1 MAEVDFGDSEL
12 FEQLDDEP
20 QKPVHIRFD
29 ELDDSLEESEG
40 LRERVQQYEATIEDL
55 KAENQELRRKLNI
68 LTRPSG
74 LSMTDSKFD
83 GPLLQILFMNS
94 AISKQYHT
102 DIEDFVTDLV
112 NKYVQHE
119 TSKHEQ
125 TSFNVKPQPSSIL
138 LEEDDSKGIST
149 MKKIKE
155 AFRVVGSV
163 LYFTN
168 FCLDKLGQP
177 LLDESPQL
185 TEGWEVP
192 KYHQMFTQIVSLEG
206 QEVPQA
212 KAKRPKAHCFNC
224 GSEDHQL
231 RDCPQPRDSASIS
244 AKRKAFMDACGE
256 AGNQN
261 HQQRYHAEELEERF
275 ARFKPGVISGE
286 LQEALGVSENHLPP
300 FIYRMR
306 QLGYPPGWLKDAEM
320 ENSGLSLYDG
330 KDTSDGELEDGET
343 FQKPTCIS
351 YDLSRLVNYP
361 GFNTTAPRGCVD
373 DYRMYGSI
381 PMQSF
386 HQKDVFAN
394 YLASTFPT
402 QSPTMNSKRSSTSQ
416 SSPSEIK
423 KQKTSGSIPSASPV
437 DMEID
442 SDVEGP
448 HTSQSCGG
456 FRFQPPLPPG
466 SPFIASPPPLPRGTP
481 PSTPPNFTPRPPP
494 TPTPPPLPKGTPPL
508 TPADSPNAYDRPSL
522 ISQSKSSEMDDDTLT
537 IEELEEQQRLIWAAL
552 EQSESTNSDSDA
564 PADTP
569 VTVNSVASSSGRS
582 DLDSAPD
589 GRPSSEETMAVKQVP
604 GVCIQVYKTELP
616 KHNPKI
622 EQFLHSI
629 MDEETA
635 SNPDSELTAENGSET
650 KVCAE
655 NGQKNDP
662 GETTT
667 DAESSNVIVPDRSKF
682 AVGITPFEYDNM
694 AESTGLYLRLR
705 EVLKNS
711 PRNQQKRKNLP

>member
-12 FEQLDDEP
+12 FEQLEDEP
-20 QKPVHIRFD
+20 PKPVHIRFN
-29 ELDDSLEESEG
+29 ELDDSSEELEG
-40 LRERVQQYEATIEDL
+40 LRERVRQCEATIEDL
-55 KAENQELRRKLNI
+55 KSENQELRRKLNI
-68 LTRPSG
+68 VTRPSG
-74 LSMTDSKFD
+74 LGMTDSKLD

-138 LEEDDSKGIST
+138 LEEDDNSKSIST
-149 MKKIKE
+149 MKKIKD

-177 LLDESPQL
+177 LLDENPQL

-206 QEVPQA
+206 QDVPQA

-231 RDCPQPRDSASIS
+231 RDCPQPRDGASIS

-261 HQQRYHAEELEERF
+261 HQQRYHAEEVEERF
-275 ARFKPGVISGE
+275 SRFKPGVISGE

-306 QLGYPPGWLKDAEM
+306 QLGYPPGWLKEAEM

-343 FQKPTCIS
+343 PQKPICVS

-361 GFNTTAPRGCVD
+361 GFNTAAPRGCAD
-373 DYRMYGSI
+373 DFRMYSSI

-402 QSPTMNSKRSSTSQ
+402 QPSPTMNNKRTSTSQ
-416 SSPSEIK
+416 SSPSEFK
-423 KQKTSGSIPSASPV
+423 KQKTSGSTPTASPV

-442 SDVEGP
+442 S
-448 HTSQSCGG
+448 
-456 FRFQPPLPPG
+456 
-466 SPFIASPPPLPRGTP
+466 
-481 PSTPPNFTPRPPP
+481 
-494 TPTPPPLPKGTPPL
+494 
-508 TPADSPNAYDRPSL
+508 
-522 ISQSKSSEMDDDTLT
+522 
-537 IEELEEQQRLIWAAL
+537 
-552 EQSESTNSDSDA
+552 
-564 PADTP
+564 
-569 VTVNSVASSSGRS
+569 GRS
-582 DLDSAPD
+582 NLDNAPD
-589 GRPSSEETMAVKQVP
+589 GRPSSEETTAVKEVP

-622 EQFLHSI
+622 EEFLHSI

-635 SNPDSELTAENGSET
+635 SNPESELAAENGSEAT
-650 KVCAE
+650 VCAE
-655 NGQKNDP
+655 NGQKDDQ
-662 GETTT
+662 GEDAA
-667 DAESSNVIVPDRSKF
+667 DAESSNVNVPDRGNF

-711 PRNQQKRKNLP
+711 PRNQQKMKNLP

>member
-1 MAEVDFGDSEL
+1 MIPPD
-12 FEQLDDEP
+12 
-20 QKPVHIRFD
+20 
-29 ELDDSLEESEG
+29 
-40 LRERVQQYEATIEDL
+40 IEH
-55 KAENQELRRKLNI
+55 QELRRKLNI

-442 SDVEGP
+442 S
-448 HTSQSCGG
+448 
-456 FRFQPPLPPG
+456 
-466 SPFIASPPPLPRGTP
+466 
-481 PSTPPNFTPRPPP
+481 
-494 TPTPPPLPKGTPPL
+494 
-508 TPADSPNAYDRPSL
+508 
-522 ISQSKSSEMDDDTLT
+522 
-537 IEELEEQQRLIWAAL
+537 
-552 EQSESTNSDSDA
+552 
-564 PADTP
+564 
-569 VTVNSVASSSGRS
+569 GRS